1 MRTARTRRWSSAAGS
16 NPSSENPPTCI
27 STVLGERNNRSLIA
41 WLHRPSAIRP
51 RSPVPDLSEIR
62 DRALFSPPS
71 EHACDDLGINR
82 RAATPYAVNGVY
94 EVRHV
99 RNPVLEP
106 LIDRL
111 RRLLEELRRV
121 PRLDVLREYE
131 HAHFGVFSTYPLRGK
146 QPLVCSGG
154 RHSDVG
160 DDHVRRLALHEL

>member
-1 MRTARTRRWSSAAGS
+1 
-16 NPSSENPPTCI
+16 
-27 STVLGERNNRSLIA
+27 
-41 WLHRPSAIRP
+41 
-51 RSPVPDLSEIR
+51 
-62 DRALFSPPS
+62 
-71 EHACDDLGINR
+71 
-82 RAATPYAVNGVY
+82 VNGVY